1 MKKNHLL
8 LLFLSILCFTT
19 VPKELA
25 FTPTNTIIVT
35 DLDDVLIEKS
45 FFLRSMANLKHIA
58 GDYKKDTKKTDKK
71 SDIKKDNSISGVTFH
86 LLYHGMRKSYLTSY
100 VAFMA
105 EKLEKSRNCI
115 DGTEKIYHYLK
126 DVKGY
131 PIVIATNKDRVSY
144 DFTAQALG
152 KKLTGLASTVFVAH
166 PGTNPELIAELK
178 AFADLPTTAASYK
191 NFLNKALAIEPTEH
205 ILHAP
210 SSKPDLAY
218 YNYVEQ
224 NLEKDKNIIFID
236 DKKRNIDGFQNLQKT
251 TSAERVG
258 IVFKKPEQLAQEFV
272 NLGIL
277 SETEDAQLLE
287 DIRYPGIWGKAQLM
301 GKKILAQ

>member
-1 MKKNHLL
+1 MNKKHLL
-8 LLFLSILCFTT
+8 LLFFSIFCFTT
-19 VPKELA
+19 VPKELI
-25 FTPTNTIIVT
+25 FTPANTIIVT

-45 FFLRSMANLKHIA
+45 FFLRIMAKLKHVA
-58 GDYKKDTKKTDKK
+58 GDYKKDTKKANKK
-71 SDIKKDNSISGVTFH
+71 LNIKKDNSIGGITFN
-86 LLYHGMRKSYLTSY
+86 LLYHGMRKSYLTPY
-100 VAFMA
+100 AAFMA
-105 EKLEKSRNCI
+105 EKLEKSHNYI
-115 DGTEKIYHYLK
+115 DGTEKIYRYLK

-144 DFTAQALG
+144 DITAQTLG
-152 KKLTGLASTVFVAH
+152 NKLTGLASTVFVAH

-191 NFLNKALAIEPTEH
+191 NFLNKALTIEPTER

-210 SSKPDLAY
+210 SSKPDPAY

-236 DKKRNIDGFQNLQKT
+236 DKKRNIDGFKNVQQT

-258 IVFKKPEQLAQEFV
+258 ILFKKPEQLAQEFV

-287 DIRYPGIWGKAQLM
+287 DIRYPGLWGKAQLI
-301 GKKILAQ
+301 GKKIRA